1 MPDKPINN
9 IKSKM
14 EKILSDLRQ
23 MRLPGMA
30 LTGQHLMETRLVS
43 SLNAPDCM
51 LLVIQGVLDMR
62 KANRNSRL
70 LRSAL
75 FRYQV
80 SVDELAYDATRGL
93 DRPLVTQLCGGE
105 YLRRGIPVII
115 TGATGT
121 GKSWLA
127 SALGNHACVSGFKTR
142 YWSILKLMED
152 LAMARAERQTKKF
165 FERIAAY
172 DLVIIDDFGIK
183 KLNNEQILDLMEII
197 EDRHGRKSIMIV
209 SQIPVSDW
217 YDCLETN
224 TTAADAILDRMVHSA
239 IRFELKGES
248 LRKNH

>member
-1 MPDKPINN
+1 
-9 IKSKM
+9 M
-14 EKILSDLRQ
+14 ERILSELRQ

-30 LTGQHLMETRLVS
+30 QTWQSLMETRQAT
-43 SLNAPDCM
+43 SLNIVDGLR
-51 LLVIQGVLDMR
+51 LLLQGEHDMR
-62 KANRNSRL
+62 RANRNARFL
-70 LRSAL
+70 KNAR

-80 SVDELAYDATRGL
+80 SVDELAYDSTRGL
-93 DRPLVTQLCGGE
+93 EKAYITQMCAGE
-105 YLRRGIPVII
+105 YIRRGIPVII

-127 SALGNHACVSGFKTR
+127 SALGHHACISGFKTR

-152 LAMARAERQTKKF
+152 LAMARVERQSKRF
-165 FERIAAY
+165 FEKIASY
-172 DLVIIDDFGIK
+172 DLIIIDDFGIK

-197 EDRHGRKSIMIV
+197 EDRHGRKATIIA

-239 IRFELKGES
+239 IRFELKGDS